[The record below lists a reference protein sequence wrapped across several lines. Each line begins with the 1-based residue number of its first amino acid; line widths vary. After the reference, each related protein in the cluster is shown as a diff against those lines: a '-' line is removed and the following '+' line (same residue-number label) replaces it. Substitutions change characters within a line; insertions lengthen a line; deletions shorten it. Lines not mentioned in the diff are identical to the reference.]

1 MLQSVSRIDRLA
13 GMAGDLMFRLFD
25 RCICGD
31 FWWKRAF
38 CPIVACAVL
47 VCLVVGTAWA
57 APAGDSPHQKES
69 LDDAGRAVTDSEMR
83 ECMSRA
89 ETLHGKIDP
98 DAKYYMYIYVL
109 VWEDDLIPMNVGK
122 PTRTG
127 TSLFMAGLVKDQ
139 KKMRAAGIQPIVV
152 GTDGDIMGERLVRL
166 CKLHEFDVPV
176 MSMSQ
181 AESLPGFEW
190 GGTMPYV
197 ALVDRRGRELAGG
210 DRDIVLDW
218 RRVIQGKVRKKSDV
232 ASYVEQ
238 MPLMAGLPA
247 RRAKYYLYL
256 NWNVCKLNR
265 EAVLE
270 MVGMYPKMREA
281 GVEMILCFWYNDQQ
295 MVAQFIE
302 ENHVDVPAAL
312 KKDADGLPGFWL
324 RQGSQSVVLV
334 DARGNIIT
342 RRTKPYLPDWQEV
355 VEAWEREHPRGAKQ
369 AKAMRGAGAASK
381 AGK

>member
-1 MLQSVSRIDRLA
+1 
-13 GMAGDLMFRLFD
+13 
-25 RCICGD
+25 
-31 FWWKRAF
+31 
-38 CPIVACAVL
+38 
-47 VCLVVGTAWA
+47 
-57 APAGDSPHQKES
+57 
-69 LDDAGRAVTDSEMR
+69 
-83 ECMSRA
+83 
-89 ETLHGKIDP
+89 
-98 DAKYYMYIYVL
+98 
-109 VWEDDLIPMNVGK
+109 
-122 PTRTG
+122 
-127 TSLFMAGLVKDQ
+127 
-139 KKMRAAGIQPIVV
+139 
-152 GTDGDIMGERLVRL
+152 
-166 CKLHEFDVPV
+166 
-176 MSMSQ
+176 
-181 AESLPGFEW
+181 
-190 GGTMPYV
+190 
-197 ALVDRRGRELAGG
+197 
-210 DRDIVLDW
+210 
-218 RRVIQGKVRKKSDV
+218 
-232 ASYVEQ
+232 
-238 MPLMAGLPA
+238 MAGLPA